1 LWAFLQ
7 VLLCYGTYTNLELLE
22 HYGFLLLKNPNDKLL
37 FRFSGLHELGLVS
50 PGGPQNDLKNLYI
63 DFDGHPSFSLLA
75 VLRLRAAPT
84 TTRKSHGHL
93 ALSGLQISPENDA
106 TVYQWLKV
114 ECEKLIASFL
124 TSTDDDCML
133 LKLLEA
139 CSSFHQV
146 VAKALTI
153 CNCKEQE
160 RVRRDSPLCGTT
172 FKEEKFSKE
181 LPTNVLTEISKFEAL
196 VSLKSNRSR
205 GSSSDP
211 LAEEAIVLERW
222 KLAVSWR
229 LAQKRIIERCIL
241 HCARCLKCFS

>member
-1 LWAFLQ
+1 M
-7 VLLCYGTYTNLELLE
+7 LLCYGTYTNLELLE

-37 FRFSGLHELGLVS
+37 FRFSGLHELGPVS
-50 PGGPQNDLKNLYI
+50 PGGPHNDPKNLYI
-63 DFDGHPSFSLLA
+63 DFDGHPSFSLLS

-84 TTRKSHGHL
+84 TICKSHGHL

-106 TVYQWLKV
+106 TVYRWLKV
-114 ECEKLIASFL
+114 ECEKLIASFP
-124 TSTDDDCML
+124 TSTDDDCLL

-139 CSSFHQV
+139 CTSFHQV

-160 RVRRDSPLCGTT
+160 RVRRDSSLCGTT
-172 FKEEKFSKE
+172 SKEEKFSKE

-196 VSLKSNRSR
+196 VSLKSNKSR

-211 LAEEAIVLERW
+211 LAEEAIALEKW
-222 KLAVSWR
+222 KLTVSWR

-241 HCARCLKCFS
+241 HCAHCLKCFS